1 MPENSTE
8 LLVMLFDDVGKADKA
23 LEELKEL
30 ARYKYIKIADAAV
43 LTRDGEGQAK
53 MKETHDFSGRKGA
66 VVGAVGGALVAVL
79 AGPIGWV
86 AGAAMGAGIGG
97 VGAHL
102 GDRGL
107 PNDELEDIKA
117 QLVPNSSALIVQVE
131 HEWAGTLK
139 DSLET
144 KAVSASGRQIS
155 LSEQFQS
162 AARAMENPPAPNT

>member
-8 LLVMLFDDVGKADKA
+8 LLVLLFDDVDKADTA

-43 LTRDGEGQAK
+43 LKRDSEGKATL
-53 MKETHDFSGRKGA
+53 KETHDFSGKKGA
-66 VVGAVGGALVAVL
+66 AVGAVGGVLLAAL
-79 AGPIGWV
+79 GPVGWV

-117 QLVPNSSALIVQVE
+117 QLTPNTSALIVQVE

-144 KAVSASGRQIS
+144 KAVSSSARQMS

-162 AARAMENPPAPNT
+162 AASRMETPPPPTS